1 VLSLIAQGFSTRGIA
16 VRFGIS
22 VKTVET
28 HRARIMEKLDIDSV
42 AGLTKYAI
50 TRGLLAT

>member
-1 VLSLIAQGFSTRGIA
+1 MAQGFPTREVALRLGI
-16 VRFGIS
+16 G

-28 HRARIMEKLDIDSV
+28 HRARIMDKLDIDSV